1 VSKHW
6 KPAKK
11 TVTLDAPTRPSRIR
25 REPPPLVDPAEAEKK
40 AWRSAEW
47 DRRFVIAG
55 VTLFALAIS
64 AVIIGFSAMLGDV
77 DNGAAARAQ
86 RFAGCGTETGSNCV
100 VDGDTI
106 QMGGQRIDI
115 AGLQAPQIETAR
127 CVEEQRRGA
136 EALERLIGIMN
147 SGKVAVGAAV
157 IGPNG
162 ELRRRVT
169 VAGRDVAAAMV
180 AAHAARPAD
189 GTSASWCG

>member
-1 VSKHW
+1 
-6 KPAKK
+6 
-11 TVTLDAPTRPSRIR
+11 
-25 REPPPLVDPAEAEKK
+25 
-40 AWRSAEW
+40 
-47 DRRFVIAG
+47 
-55 VTLFALAIS
+55 
-64 AVIIGFSAMLGDV
+64 MLGDV

-180 AAHAARPAD
+180 SAHAARPAD